1 MNLINQDSCD
11 VSLVLIAYNQEGF
24 VGDACRSVLNQY
36 GGPIEIILSDDCS
49 TDNTY
54 QEMQNVVN
62 DYHGPHRVILRKNER
77 NLGLVAHI
85 NTVVELCSGRII
97 VYAAG
102 DDICV
107 PERVSTTLELF
118 EKNEDKALIVHSG
131 VLEIDKDG
139 QEIGYAEPPLIKK
152 QLKGD
157 ALLSKY
163 SIIIGATC
171 AWHRSL
177 WDVFGPLRYPALYE
191 DLVMASRAQMMGGA
205 EAFVFSSKPLVLY
218 RVGSGISQGGRN
230 KPKDPTERQAF
241 ELKRLK
247 VHDDVA
253 SQRLDDAKQL
263 GLVKEIEV
271 IKKSQLRNETIR
283 LVYEKNENW
292 WSILRFSIRYG
303 TLFTMFQAA
312 IKRFRVL

>member
-1 MNLINQDSCD
+1 MIAPEVG
-11 VSLVLIAYNQEGF
+11 VSIVLIAYNQQRF
-24 VGDACRSVLNQY
+24 VKQACLSVLSQDFL
-36 GGPIEIILSDDCS
+36 PLDIIFSDDCS
-49 TDNTY
+49 SDGTY
-54 QEMQNVVN
+54 ALMEEVVKN
-62 DYHGPHRVILRKNER
+62 YQGHHHVRLRRNEQ
-77 NLGLVAHI
+77 NLGLVEHI
-85 NTVVELCSGRII
+85 NKVVSLCSGEII

-102 DDICV
+102 DDISMSD
-107 PERVSTTLELF
+107 RVKRTVDLF
-118 EKNEDKALIVHSG
+118 AKSQGKALIVHSG
-131 VLEIDKDG
+131 VVEIDG
-139 QEIGYAEPPLIKK
+139 VGRELGYIAPPLTKK
-152 QLKGD
+152 RLKGND
-157 ALLSKY
+157 LLNKY

-177 WDVFGPLRYPALYE
+177 WDVFGSLRYPALYE

-263 GLVKEIEV
+263 GLLKEIGV
-271 IKKSQLRNETIR
+271 IKKAQLRNETIR

-292 WSILRFSIRYG
+292 WSIIRFSIRHG
-303 TLFTMFQAA
+303 TLITMLQAA

>member
-1 MNLINQDSCD
+1 MIAPEVG
-11 VSLVLIAYNQEGF
+11 VSIVLIAYNQQRF
-24 VGDACRSVLNQY
+24 VKQACLSVLSQDFL
-36 GGPIEIILSDDCS
+36 PLDIIFSDDCS
-49 TDNTY
+49 SDGTY
-54 QEMQNVVN
+54 ALMEEVVKN
-62 DYHGPHRVILRKNER
+62 YQGHHHVRLRRNEQ
-77 NLGLVAHI
+77 NLGLVEHI
-85 NTVVELCSGRII
+85 NKVVSLCSGEII

-102 DDICV
+102 DDISMSD
-107 PERVSTTLELF
+107 RVKRTVDLF
-118 EKNEDKALIVHSG
+118 AKSQGKALIVHSG
-131 VLEIDKDG
+131 VVEING
-139 QEIGYAEPPLIKK
+139 VGRELGYIAPPLTKK
-152 QLKGD
+152 RLKGND
-157 ALLSKY
+157 LLTKY

-177 WDVFGPLRYPALYE
+177 WDVFGPLCYPALYE

-253 SQRLDDAKQL
+253 SQRLDDAKKL

-271 IKKSQLRNETIR
+271 IKKSQLRNETTR

-292 WSILRFSIRYG
+292 WSIIRFSIRYG
-303 TLFTMFQAA
+303 TLITMLQAA